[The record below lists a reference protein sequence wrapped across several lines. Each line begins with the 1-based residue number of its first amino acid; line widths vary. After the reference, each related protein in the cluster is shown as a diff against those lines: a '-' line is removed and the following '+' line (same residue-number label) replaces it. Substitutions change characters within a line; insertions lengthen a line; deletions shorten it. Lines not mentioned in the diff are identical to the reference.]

1 MKMYI
6 CIKDDIPVGIA
17 MNSAAH
23 ASLMC
28 HLRFG
33 EAEGDEN
40 YDTWLKKSFKKVTCA
55 VTPAEFAMLKEVSDN
70 IVVTESRLDGKEVAI
85 VLAPRPDTEF
95 PEFVGLLK
103 LWK

>member
-23 ASLMC
+23 AGLMC
-28 HLRFG
+28 HLKYVGGIEYQR
-33 EAEGDEN
+33 
-40 YDTWLKKSFKKVTCA
+40 WLDKSFKKVTCA

-70 IVVTESRLDGKEVAI
+70 IVVTESRLDGKEVAV

-95 PEFVGLLK
+95 PEFVSLLK

>member
-23 ASLMC
+23 GSLMC
-28 HLRFG
+28 HLKFY
-33 EAEGDEN
+33 GDGDYQE
-40 YDTWLKKSFKKVTCA
+40 WLEKSFKKVTCA
-55 VTPAEFAMLKEVSDN
+55 VSPAEFSMLKEVSDS
-70 IVVTESRLDGKEVAI
+70 IIVTESRLNGQEVAI
-85 VLAPRPDTEF
+85 VLKPRQPNEW
-95 PEFVGLLK
+95 PEFVNLLK

>member
-23 ASLMC
+23 GSLMC
-28 HLRFG
+28 HLHY
-33 EAEGDEN
+33 ECKEHYE
-40 YDTWLKKSFKKVTCA
+40 TWLKKSFKKVTCA

-95 PEFVGLLK
+95 PEFVSLLK

>member
-1 MKMYI
+1 MYI

-23 ASLMC
+23 GSLMC
-28 HLRFG
+28 HLQY
-33 EAEGDEN
+33 ECKEHYE
-40 YDTWLKKSFKKVTCA
+40 TWLKKSFKKVTCA

-70 IVVTESRLDGKEVAI
+70 IIVTESRLDGKEVAI
-85 VLAPRPDTEF
+85 VLSPRPETDY
-95 PEFVGLLK
+95 PEFVSLLK

>member
-23 ASLMC
+23 AGLMC
-28 HLRFG
+28 HLKFNEQEHYR
-33 EAEGDEN
+33 
-40 YDTWLKKSFKKVTCA
+40 TWLKKSFKKVTCA
-55 VTPAEFAMLKEVSDN
+55 VTPAEFAMLKEVRDN
-70 IVVTESRLDGKEVAI
+70 IIVTESRLDGKEIAI
-85 VLAPRPDTEF
+85 VLSPRPETEY
-95 PEFVGLLK
+95 PEFVSLLK

>member
-23 ASLMC
+23 GSLMC
-28 HLRFG
+28 HLKYYDGNDRS
-33 EAEGDEN
+33 N
-40 YDTWLKKSFKKVTCA
+40 YQLWLTKSFKKVTCA
-55 VTPAEFAMLKEVSDN
+55 VTPAEFAMLKELSDN
-70 IVVTESRLDGKEVAI
+70 IIVTESRLNGQEVAV
-85 VLAPRPDTEF
+85 VLAPRPETDY
-95 PEFVGLLK
+95 PEFVSLLK

>member
-23 ASLMC
+23 AGLMC
-28 HLRFG
+28 HLKYK
-33 EAEGDEN
+33 DTQPYN
-40 YDTWLKKSFKKVTCA
+40 TWLEKSFKKVTCM

-95 PEFVGLLK
+95 PEFVSLLK
-103 LWK
+103 LRK

>member
-6 CIKDDIPVGIA
+6 CIKDDIPVGVA

-23 ASLMC
+23 GSLMC
-28 HLRFG
+28 HLKYHG
-33 EAEGDEN
+33 TAN
-40 YDTWLKKSFKKVTCA
+40 YETWLNKSFKKVTCM
-55 VTPAEFAMLKEVSDN
+55 VTPAEFAMLKNVSDN
-70 IVVTESRLDGKEVAI
+70 IVVTESRLDGKEVAV
-85 VLAPRPDTEF
+85 VLAPRPDTDF

>member
-23 ASLMC
+23 AGLMC
-28 HLRFG
+28 HLKYKDTQPY
-33 EAEGDEN
+33 E
-40 YDTWLKKSFKKVTCA
+40 TWLAKSFKKVTCM

-70 IVVTESRLDGKEVAI
+70 IIVTESRLDGKEVAI
-85 VLAPRPDTEF
+85 VLSPRPETDY
-95 PEFVGLLK
+95 PEFVSLLK

>member
-6 CIKDDIPVGIA
+6 CIKDDIQVGIA

-23 ASLMC
+23 GSLMC
-28 HLRFG
+28 HLKYNG
-33 EAEGDEN
+33 TEN
-40 YDTWLKKSFKKVTCA
+40 YDAWLSKSFKKVTCA

-70 IVVTESRLDGKEVAI
+70 LIVTESRLNGQEVAI

-95 PEFVGLLK
+95 PEFVSLLK

>member
-6 CIKDDIPVGIA
+6 CIKDDIPAGIA

-23 ASLMC
+23 AGLMC
-28 HLRFG
+28 HLQYECKG
-33 EAEGDEN
+33 HYE
-40 YDTWLKKSFKKVTCA
+40 TWLKKSFKKVTCA
-55 VTPAEFAMLKEVSDN
+55 VTPAEFAMLKEVPDN
-70 IVVTESRLDGKEVAI
+70 IIVTESRLNGQEVAV

-95 PEFVGLLK
+95 PEFVSLLK